1 MAVAVTIDFR
11 NTYQVEPVSDDYRI
25 SKFNTILKDGTSE
38 ELKIKISNNAH
49 ELMPNVYN
57 LAFGPED
64 DKGKINDKA
73 ELPHTDY
80 SRVFSTILLEA
91 YTYLRKHKTDSI
103 GIDGSDMNRAILYFR
118 FIQKNYDY
126 LTGIFNIYGLKY
138 YVRITRFG
146 KTQYQNPF
154 DFDDIFLKPQLIE
167 KGEKINFDSLY
178 NYFVFGLKEQLN
190 IISL

>member
-80 SRVFSTILLEA
+80 SKVFSTILFEA
-91 YTYLRKHKTDSI
+91 YTYLRKHKSHSI

-118 FIQKNYDY
+118 FIQKNYTY
-126 LTGIFNIYGLKY
+126 LADRFNIYGLKY

-178 NYFVFGLKEQLN
+178 NFFVFGLKKQ
-190 IISL
+190 